1 MDIGPLDQGIVRA
14 TLKQMAGSENRKG
27 VYTLGWEQIY

>member
-1 MDIGPLDQGIVRA
+1 MEIGPLDQWIVRA

-27 VYTLGWEQIY
+27 VYTPG

>member
-14 TLKQMAGSENRKG
+14 TLNQMAGSVNRKG
-27 VYTLGWEQIY
+27 VYTLGWEQVY